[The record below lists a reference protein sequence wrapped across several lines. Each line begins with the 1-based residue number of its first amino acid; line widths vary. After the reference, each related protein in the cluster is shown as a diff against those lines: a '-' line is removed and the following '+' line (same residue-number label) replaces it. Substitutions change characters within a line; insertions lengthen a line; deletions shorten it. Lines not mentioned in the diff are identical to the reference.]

1 MLFLIPN
8 QFTWWQT
15 QLFAA
20 KGDYVSGVSGIND
33 LTVTQGKVKQKER
46 KTGAVKMAE
55 QLPSGRRATS
65 RQCGAKSGTGHGES
79 SH

>member
-8 QFTWWQT
+8 HFTWWQT

-33 LTVTQGKVKQKER
+33 LTVIQGKVKQKER

-55 QLPSGRRATS
+55 QLPSGGSHAQTVWGKVWH
-65 RQCGAKSGTGHGES
+65 GAW
-79 SH
+79 